1 MSGPVTSPRNY
12 PSPRSNAEPNN
23 TSGHGR
29 TSRGRTG
36 GRGVAG
42 RRRRRIPIGA
52 YICIAVVLV
61 VFLFPLLYLLNTA
74 LKSNTE
80 FISDPVGVVRDPQWG
95 NFIEAWNQGNFGSYI
110 LNSVLYTGAGAAIGT
125 LITLVLA
132 FPVSRGYIRG
142 GKWWSVLF
150 VLVLFLPNALITQFQ
165 LLLRLGLYDNRI
177 GYILMVSVGLGIGPL
192 LFSGFVKSIPVEL
205 DEAAALDGVGYWR
218 YLFTFVLPLA
228 KPALATIF
236 ILQAVWIWNEIILAT
251 VLLADPTKFPVT
263 VGLYAFKGTYSN
275 QWPLLAAATFIVAAP
290 LIIGYI
296 FIQRYLVNG
305 VLGAVKG

>member
-1 MSGPVTSPRNY
+1 MSTVSEIATEHPAESAAVERPV
-12 PSPRSNAEPNN
+12 A
-23 TSGHGR
+23 
-29 TSRGRTG
+29 
-36 GRGVAG
+36 A
-42 RRRRRIPIGA
+42 RRRRRQPVGA
-52 YICIAVVLV
+52 YICVAVILV

-74 LKSNTE
+74 LKSNAE
-80 FISDPVGVVRDPQWG
+80 FIQDPVGIVRDPQWG
-95 NFIEAWNQGNFGSYI
+95 NFAAAWQQGNFGSYI
-110 LNSVLYTGAGAAIGT
+110 MNSVLYTVAGSAIGT
-125 LITLVLA
+125 FVSLVMA
-132 FPVSRGYIRG
+132 FPVARGYIRG
-142 GKWWSVLF
+142 GKLWSVLF

-165 LLLRLGLYDNRI
+165 LLLRIGLYDNQL
-177 GYILMVSVGLGIGPL
+177 GYILMVGVGVGIGPI

-218 YLFTFVLPLA
+218 YLYSFVLPLA

-251 VLLADPTKFPVT
+251 VLLADPAKFPVT

-290 LIIGYI
+290 LIVGYI